1 LVERYLRSHVR
12 HPTLCT
18 IPVVL
23 ACRQETLGS
32 ASRVNRLPTVVKEKT
47 MAANCQVTG
56 AIPGFGHNISHSHR
70 RTKRRFDPNV
80 QKKTYYVPSL
90 RRNVTLTLSA
100 KGIKVI
106 DARGIE
112 TVVKDILARG
122 EKI

>member
-1 LVERYLRSHVR
+1 
-12 HPTLCT
+12 
-18 IPVVL
+18 
-23 ACRQETLGS
+23 
-32 ASRVNRLPTVVKEKT
+32 
-47 MAANCQVTG
+47 MAAVCQVTG
-56 AIPGFGHNISHSHR
+56 AVPGFGHNISHSHR

-90 RRNVTLTLSA
+90 GRKITINVSA

-112 TVVKDILARG
+112 SVVKDILARG